1 MPAKS
6 EVKSGFYLAIGIMI
20 AVVIVTLG
28 AKIITGALG
37 NATG

>member
-20 AVVIVTLG
+20 AVVVVTLG
-28 AKIITGALG
+28 AKVLMGALG
-37 NATG
+37 NVTE